1 MKYTILIVDDD
12 KDICQ
17 IVEECAK
24 QKKYDYDIAYTGEE
38 GLEYIKGRSYQLV
51 VLNVM
56 LPGLNGFHIL
66 EEIRKVSKVPVLMFT
81 AKGESMDKV
90 RGLKLG
96 ADDYLT
102 KPFNIEEL
110 MARME
115 SNIRRY
121 TQLNDF
127 QEIKKNIYLK
137 NMQIEYEKRKV
148 IVNGK
153 EIQLTG
159 KEFDLLYMLADGRG
173 RIFTKKQIYSRIW
186 EEEYNFD
193 DGNLMAF
200 ISRLRK
206 KIQTDTFDYIQ
217 NIRGVGYRVNP
228 EVLQ

>member
-24 QKKYDYDIAYTGEE
+24 RKKYDYDIAYTGEE

-51 VLNVM
+51 VLDVM

>member
-1 MKYTILIVDDD
+1 
-12 KDICQ
+12 
-17 IVEECAK
+17 
-24 QKKYDYDIAYTGEE
+24 
-38 GLEYIKGRSYQLV
+38 
-51 VLNVM
+51 
-56 LPGLNGFHIL
+56 
-66 EEIRKVSKVPVLMFT
+66 
-81 AKGESMDKV
+81 MDKV

-137 NMQIEYEKRKV
+137 NMQIQYEKRKV

-206 KIQTDTFDYIQ
+206 KIQTDTSDYIQ

-228 EVLQ
+228 EVLL